1 MISELPDFPCKHAAI
16 AHNTDQ
22 LAQKGFAE
30 GDAMHD
36 YFSDRERGSRSRTE
50 ETISSAAWGGIV
62 ALMKSLVATGAF
74 GFKYPDLCPD
84 GAGVSGTD
92 ENALSL
98 GIEAEISGLAWNDS
112 YTVPDTLLVLDFIEF
127 CHQSIA
133 KPIQGGYHS
142 FLRHYHLSFDPD
154 AGKSEFREAVNRI
167 FARNGIVYD
176 LQENGQIIR
185 LMPPVLEEMLS
196 MKFFDTGD
204 TILDQ
209 MLEESRL
216 KFLNRDPKVRREAV
230 ERLWDCWERLKS
242 LENPQNK
249 KESITTLISKAANDP
264 AFVKLLD
271 DEARSLTEIG
281 NSFHIRHSEVNQS
294 AITDSTHVDYLF
306 HRLFSIIHLFL
317 KKR

>member
-1 MISELPDFPCKHAAI
+1 
-16 AHNTDQ
+16 
-22 LAQKGFAE
+22 
-30 GDAMHD
+30 MHD
-36 YFSDRERGSRSRTE
+36 YFSDRERGSRPRTE
-50 ETISSAAWGGIV
+50 ETISSAVWGGIV
-62 ALMKSLVATGAF
+62 ALTKSLVATGAF

-84 GAGVSGTD
+84 GAGFSGTD

-98 GIEAEISGLAWNDS
+98 GIQAELPGLAWNDPH
-112 YTVPDTLLVLDFIEF
+112 TVPDTLLALDFIEF
-127 CHQSIA
+127 CYRSIA
-133 KPIQGGYHS
+133 KPNQGGYHS
-142 FLRHYHLSFDPD
+142 FFRHYHLSFDPD
-154 AGKSEFREAVNRI
+154 AGKDEFREAVNRI

-176 LQENGQIIR
+176 LQENGAITR

-196 MKFFDTGD
+196 MRFFDTGD
-204 TILDQ
+204 SILDR

-216 KFLNRDPKVRREAV
+216 KFLNRDPKVRREAL

-249 KESITTLISKAANDP
+249 KQSITTLISKAANDP

-271 DEARSLTEIG
+271 DEARTLTEIG
-281 NSFHIRHSEVNQS
+281 NSFHIRHSEVTQS